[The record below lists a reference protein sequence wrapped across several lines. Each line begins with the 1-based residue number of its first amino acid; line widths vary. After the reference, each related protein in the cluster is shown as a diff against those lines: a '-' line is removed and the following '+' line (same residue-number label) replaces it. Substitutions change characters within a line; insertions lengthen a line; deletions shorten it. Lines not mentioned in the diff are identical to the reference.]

1 MFKLVQ
7 QMIEGWANW
16 IGDSDLECSLRE
28 HLVQVGYFG
37 HSAKF
42 QDLRLVAVQ
51 RPGWLQ
57 VFSFTVWA
65 RETQEQGQQHVQL
78 FGLVRQDERYNRVDI
93 ELFEQPNDR
102 NTRFE
107 QWSEDLIRLRRPRF

>member
-1 MFKLVQ
+1 LD
-7 QMIEGWANW
+7 GWASW

-42 QDLRLVAVQ
+42 HNLKLVAVQ

-65 RETQEQGQQHVQL
+65 RETHEQGRQNVQL
-78 FGLVRQDERYNRVDI
+78 FGVVRQDERYNRTDI
-93 ELFEQPNDR
+93 ELFEQATDR
-102 NTRFE
+102 NALFE
-107 QWSEDLIRLRRPRF
+107 QWSEDLIRLRRPQL